1 MEKVNQK
8 KEQGKWHRFLRNS
21 CQDVLYKFKILSNIT
36 RPFTIKIVENYHQ
49 VEPCRPLF
57 GNGCP
62 INSHSNPMLALLRA
76 GASFTPSPVIA
87 TNWSFAC
94 SAFIILI
101 FVQG

>member
-1 MEKVNQK
+1 MAVP
-8 KEQGKWHRFLRNS
+8 LIPIAI
-21 CQDVLYKFKILSNIT
+21 DVS
-36 RPFTIKIVENYHQ
+36 
-49 VEPCRPLF
+49 
-57 GNGCP
+57 
-62 INSHSNPMLALLRA
+62 ALRA